1 MTEGG
6 STTKLAASQLAPAG
20 HRRRPEPMGPQWM
33 AHLARWCAWASAG
46 VGAPARWAFG
56 PA

>member
-33 AHLARWCAWASAG
+33 AHLARWYAWASAG